1 VAEVT
6 EQGDPPSRITEH
18 DLEQACDFLQAGRVV
33 AFPTETYYG
42 LAVDPCNRQ
51 ALSRLFALKRRP
63 PDKPVLLL
71 VEDRRQL
78 PLIVRDVPPPFEI
91 LLQEFWPGP
100 LTLVFPGKDTL
111 PDMLTGYSSTVG
123 VRQSSHPVAGRLVQA
138 FGRPITATSA
148 NRSGEPAAV
157 DAAGVID
164 QLGPDVDF
172 VLDGGSTPGGLSS
185 TIVGQEEGR
194 ILLIRP
200 GVIPFADILAVLARD
215 QAGTGK

>member
-1 VAEVT
+1 MT
-6 EQGDPPSRITEH
+6 EQEDPPGRITGY
-18 DLEQACDFLQAGRVV
+18 DLEQACDFLRAGRVV

-78 PLIVRDVPPPFEI
+78 LPLVCDVPPPFEI
-91 LLQEFWPGP
+91 LMRKFWPGP
-100 LTLVFPGKDTL
+100 LTLVFPGKEIL
-111 PDMLTGYSSTVG
+111 PDMLTGYRSTVG
-123 VRQSSHPVAGRLVQA
+123 IRQSSHPVAERLVQA

-172 VLDGGSTPGGLSS
+172 VLDGGSTPGGLGS
-185 TIVGQEEGR
+185 TIVGHEEGQV
-194 ILLIRP
+194 LLLRP
-200 GVIPFADILAVLARD
+200 GVIPFADILAALVPD
-215 QAGTGK
+215 QAAKGE